1 MKGKMAKFKHNKKKN
16 TAFLYETVV
25 LELTKAIL
33 RKDLEAK
40 NKITS
45 LLKESFKSHTLL
57 YADLKLYHSLTKTQN
72 THPRT
77 AERILSEVKRT
88 RDGIDKKKLLS
99 EQNKLVR
106 RIRKDISEE
115 ALTNFVPSYKSLATI
130 YQVFNQRGSIKTKV
144 LLENQILKQM
154 TERLSQTNDDK
165 MVPVDNLIY
174 KTFTKKFNK
183 EYSKELLSEQKI
195 LLSKF
200 ISSFTDNGLQLKLYL
215 NEEIKRLKE
224 ALNKSLLIEE
234 FVADDRMMEKAK
246 KVLEVLEGYKK
257 AQPQKEMVQS
267 VIKIQ
272 GLVHEIKQNA
282 VN

>member
-1 MKGKMAKFKHNKKKN
+1 MAKFKHNKRKN
-16 TAFLYETVV
+16 TAFLYETIV

-33 RKDLEAK
+33 RKDLGAK
-40 NKITS
+40 NKIAS
-45 LLKESFKSHTLL
+45 LLKESFKSHTVL

-77 AERILSEVKRT
+77 AERILAEVKRV
-88 RDGIDKKKLLS
+88 RKDIDKRKLLS

-106 RIRKDISEE
+106 RIKKDISEE

-130 YQVFNQRGSIKTKV
+130 YQIFNQRGSIKTTV

-154 TERLSQTNDDK
+154 TEHLSQTNDSK

-200 ISSFTDNGLQLKLYL
+200 ISSFIDNGLQLKLYL

-224 ALNKSLLIEE
+224 TLNKSLLIEE
-234 FVADDRMMEKAK
+234 FIGDEGMMEKAK

-257 AQPQKEMVQS
+257 AEPHKEMVQS

-272 GLVHEIKQNA
+272 GLVHEIKRNA
-282 VN
+282 IN

>member
-1 MKGKMAKFKHNKKKN
+1 MKVKMAKFKHNKKKN

-33 RKDLEAK
+33 RKDLGAK

-45 LLKESFKSHTLL
+45 LLKESFKSNTVL

-77 AERILSEVKRT
+77 AERILTEVKLT
-88 RDGIDKKKLLS
+88 RKDIDKKKLLS

-130 YQVFNQRGSIKTKV
+130 YQIFNQRGSIKTKV
-144 LLENQILKQM
+144 LLENQVLKQM
-154 TERLSQTNDDK
+154 TEHLSQTSDGK

-224 ALNKSLLIEE
+224 TLNKSLLIEE
-234 FVADDRMMEKAK
+234 FVGDDRMMEKAK
-246 KVLEVLEGYKK
+246 KVLGVLEGYKK
-257 AQPQKEMVQS
+257 TKPQKEMVQS

>member
-1 MKGKMAKFKHNKKKN
+1 MKVKMAKFKHNKKKN

-33 RKDLEAK
+33 RKDIGAK
-40 NKITS
+40 NKISS
-45 LLKESFKSHTLL
+45 LLRESFKSNTVL

-77 AERILSEVKRT
+77 AERILAEVKRV
-88 RDGIDKKKLLS
+88 REDIDKRKLLN

-130 YQVFNQRGSIKTKV
+130 YQIFNQRGSIKTKV
-144 LLENQILKQM
+144 LLENQILSQM
-154 TERLSQTNDDK
+154 IVLTDKSRSDK
-165 MVPVDNLIY
+165 MVPIDNLIY

-183 EYSKELLSEQKI
+183 EYSKELLGEQKI

-200 ISSFTDNGLQLKLYL
+200 VSSFIDNGLQLKLYL
-215 NEEIKRLKE
+215 NEEIKHLKE
-224 ALNKSLLIEE
+224 SLNKSLLIEE
-234 FVADDRMMEKAK
+234 FTGDEQMMEKAK

-257 AQPQKEMVQS
+257 AEPQKEMVQS
-267 VIKIQ
+267 VMKIQ